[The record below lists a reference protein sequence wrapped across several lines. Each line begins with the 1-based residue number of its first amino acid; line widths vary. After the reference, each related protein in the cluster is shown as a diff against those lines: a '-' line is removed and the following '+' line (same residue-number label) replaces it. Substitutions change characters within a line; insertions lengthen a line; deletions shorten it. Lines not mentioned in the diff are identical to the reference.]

1 MNTNYDPLFEKIA
14 DYILSP
20 PEFTPLAYET
30 AQLCLMDALGCAA
43 LAMTF
48 PAATK
53 LLGPIVPGAH
63 CKDGVHVLNADIA
76 IDPVK
81 AAFDYGLLIRW
92 LDYNDTWLAKEWGH
106 PSDNLG
112 AILSLI
118 DYLQRRDKKS
128 FLVKDILDAMIMAY
142 EIQGML
148 AIDNAFNVAGLDH
161 VILVKLAS
169 AAVGMKLLGGNRSQ
183 LLDVLSQ
190 VFVDGQALRTYRHAP
205 NTGSRKS
212 WAAGD
217 ATSRA
222 LWLCLMTLK
231 GEQGYPSA
239 ITARTWGFQD
249 AINRGNPVI
258 LANPLG
264 CYVMENILF
273 KVSYPAE
280 FHAQTAVELAIRA
293 HGEIKDRIQDIDRID
308 IQTQAA
314 GLRII
319 AKSGPLHNP
328 ADRDHCIQYMVAVG
342 LLYGEL
348 TADSYEDAF
357 AKDPRIDD
365 LRAKMHVTENQGF
378 TVDYFDPS
386 KRAIPNSLT
395 MHFKD
400 GSSLPCM
407 KLDYPLGHRCRR
419 SEAKKSL
426 ISKAL
431 HNLSQYY
438 PEPTSSALMNLL
450 KESSLP
456 SVQAL
461 VLFNILAK

>member
-1 MNTNYDPLFEKIA
+1 MNTNYDSLLEKIA
-14 DYILSP
+14 DYVLSP
-20 PEFTPLAYET
+20 PEFSALAYET
-30 AQLCLMDALGCAA
+30 AQWCLMDALGCAA

-53 LLGPIVPGAH
+53 LLGPIVPGSR
-63 CKDGVHVLNADIA
+63 CENGVHVLKSDIA
-76 IDPVK
+76 LDPVK

-112 AILSLI
+112 AILSII
-118 DYLQRRDKKS
+118 DYLRHHNKNE
-128 FLVKDILDAMIMAY
+128 FLIKDILDAMIMAY
-142 EIQGML
+142 EIQGIL
-148 AIDNAFNVAGLDH
+148 AIDNAFNAAGLDH

-169 AAVGMKLLGGNRSQ
+169 AAVAMKLLGGNRTD
-183 LLDVLSQ
+183 LLNVLSQ

-217 ATSRA
+217 ATARA
-222 LWLCLMTLK
+222 LWLCFMTLK
-231 GEQGYPSA
+231 GEGGYPSA
-239 ITARTWGFQD
+239 ITARIWGFQD

-280 FHAQTAVELAIRA
+280 FHAQTAVEAAIRC
-293 HGEIKDRIQDIDRID
+293 HPQVKDRLDDIERID

-328 ADRDHCIQYMVAVG
+328 ADRDHCLQYMAAVG
-342 LLYGEL
+342 LIYGEL
-348 TADSYEDAF
+348 TADSYEDDF
-357 AKDPRIDD
+357 AKDPRIDA
-365 LRAKMHVTENQGF
+365 LRAKMHVTENQAF
-378 TVDYFDPS
+378 TADYFDPD
-386 KRAIPNSLT
+386 KRAIPI
-395 MHFKD
+395 
-400 GSSLPCM
+400 
-407 KLDYPLGHRCRR
+407 R
-419 SEAKKSL
+419 SRS
-426 ISKAL
+426 I
-431 HNLSQYY
+431 
-438 PEPTSSALMNLL
+438 
-450 KESSLP
+450 
-456 SVQAL
+456 
-461 VLFNILAK
+461 

>member
-1 MNTNYDPLFEKIA
+1 MNTNYDSLLEKIA

-20 PEFTPLAYET
+20 PKFTPLAYET
-30 AQLCLMDALGCAA
+30 AQWCLMDALGCAA

-53 LLGPIVPGAH
+53 LLGPIVPGSR
-63 CKDGVHVLNADIA
+63 CDNGVHVLKSDIA
-76 IDPVK
+76 LDPVK

-112 AILSLI
+112 AILSII
-118 DYLQRRDKKS
+118 DYLRHHNKNEY
-128 FLVKDILDAMIMAY
+128 LIKDILDAMIMAY

-148 AIDNAFNVAGLDH
+148 AIDNAFNAAGLDH

-169 AAVGMKLLGGNRSQ
+169 AAVAMKLLGGNRVE
-183 LLDVLSQ
+183 LLNVLSQ

-205 NTGSRKS
+205 NTGARKS

-231 GEQGYPSA
+231 GEEGYPSA
-239 ITARTWGFQD
+239 ITARIWGFQD

-280 FHAQTAVELAIRA
+280 FHAQTAVEAAIRCHA
-293 HGEIKDRIQDIDRID
+293 QVKDKLDDIERVD
-308 IQTQAA
+308 IETQAA
-314 GLRII
+314 GIRII
-319 AKSGPLHNP
+319 DKKGPLHNP
-328 ADRDHCIQYMVAVG
+328 ADRDHCLQYMAAVG
-342 LLYGEL
+342 LIYGEL
-348 TADSYEDAF
+348 TADSYEDEF
-357 AKDPRIDD
+357 AKDPRIDA
-365 LRAKMHVTENQGF
+365 LMAKMHVTENQAF
-378 TVDYFDPS
+378 TTDYFDPD
-386 KRAIPNSLT
+386 KRAIPNKIT
-395 MHFKD
+395 VYFKE
-400 GSSLPCM
+400 GGALPPVQV
-407 KLDYPLGHRCRR
+407 DYPLGHRTRR
-419 SEAKKSL
+419 AEAKKD
-426 ISKAL
+426 IFSKAL
-431 HNLSQYY
+431 HNLSHYY
-438 PEPTSSALMNLL
+438 SEPTTSALMNLF

-456 SVQAL
+456 SMQAL
-461 VLFNILAK
+461 VLFNLLTK